1 MQLLVGVGGAADK
14 KSSASMAMF
23 LAANGADLHALNKKK
38 QSPLD
43 LCPDPNLC
51 RALKRSAQGVS
62 E

>member
-1 MQLLVGVGGAADK
+1 
-14 KSSASMAMF
+14 MAMF
-23 LAANGADLHALNKKK
+23 LAANGADLHVKNKKG

-51 RALKRSAQGVS
+51 RALKRSAQGNS